1 MMTFEE
7 VKGFLKQRFPI
18 IMVDRVL
25 EIEQNVR
32 IRTVKCITGNEI
44 YFMGHFPDYSIL
56 PGVLIIESIAQSA
69 SILFSSSTG
78 KGADRDEL
86 MVLGVVNDMRFLS
99 PVLPGYSM
107 TIDVNVIKMAEE
119 AALVEGIAKVEDN
132 IVAKGRMS
140 FARRKL

>member
-107 TIDVNVIKMAEE
+107 TIDVNVIKMTEE
-119 AALVEGIAKVEDN
+119 AALVEGVAKVEDN

-140 FARRKL
+140 FARRRL

>member
-1 MMTFEE
+1 MTFEE

-107 TIDVNVIKMAEE
+107 TIDVNVIKMTEE
-119 AALVEGIAKVEDN
+119 AALVEGVAKVEDN

-140 FARRKL
+140 FARRRL